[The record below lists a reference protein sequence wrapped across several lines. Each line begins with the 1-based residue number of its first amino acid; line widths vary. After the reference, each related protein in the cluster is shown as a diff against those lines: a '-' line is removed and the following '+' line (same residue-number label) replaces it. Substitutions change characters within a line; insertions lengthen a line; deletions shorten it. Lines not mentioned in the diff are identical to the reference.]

1 MSGVSLEI
9 LVIILL
15 IIANGLF
22 AMSEIAIVSAR
33 KSRLQQ
39 WVNEGN
45 AKARI
50 ALELANS
57 PNQFLSAAQFGIT
70 LVGIL
75 AGAYGGATI
84 AEPLALALQ
93 GVPYLAKYS
102 DAVAIGI
109 VVVSITF
116 LSLIIGE
123 LVPKR
128 LALNNP
134 ERIATGMAIH
144 MRRLSIMTSPVVRLL
159 GYFTDL
165 VLRLMRIRASSEPPV
180 TEEEIK
186 VLMDQGIQAGL
197 FEEAEKDMVESVFDL
212 GDKRVGALMTPR
224 TEMHWLDMDAPPNVI
239 QQKVMESDFSRFP
252 VAQGSLDKI
261 VGVVRAKD
269 LLTCIMKK
277 QEIDLKNWLQRPLF
291 VPENAVGLRVLEL
304 FKQSR
309 THIAL
314 VVDEYGLIQGMVTL
328 YDILEAIVGDLPSI
342 DEMEEP
348 LAVQRKDGSW
358 LIDGMLSV
366 DEFKEIFNQE
376 ELPGENSYQTVGGF
390 VMTYLGRIPSIADT
404 FEWSGMHFEVM
415 DMDQHR
421 VDKVLVVPRK
431 EEHPNKTSEDMG
443 NQD

>member
-1 MSGVSLEI
+1 MSLVSVEI
-9 LVIILL
+9 IVILL
-15 IIANGLF
+15 LIVANGVF

-45 AKARI
+45 HKARI
-50 ALELANS
+50 ALDLANS
-57 PNQFLSAAQFGIT
+57 PNQFLSTVQFGIT

-84 AEPLALALQ
+84 AESLAITLQ
-93 GVPYLAKYS
+93 SVPYLAKYNE
-102 DAVAIGI
+102 AIAIGI
-109 VVVSITF
+109 VVVVITF

-128 LALNNP
+128 LALSNP
-134 ERIATGMAIH
+134 EKIAVSMAAH
-144 MRRLSIMTSPVVRLL
+144 MRRLFVMTSPIVRLL
-159 GYFTDL
+159 SYFTDL
-165 VLRLMRIRASSEPPV
+165 VLKVMRIPASSESPV

-224 TEMHWLDMDAPPNVI
+224 TEMHWLDANDPPNVI
-239 QQKVMESDFSRFP
+239 QQKILESDYSRFP
-252 VAQGSLDKI
+252 VAHGSLDKI
-261 VGVVRAKD
+261 IGVVRAKD

-277 QEIDLKNWLQRPLF
+277 QEIDLKNWLRRPLF

-342 DEMEEP
+342 DEKDEP

-366 DEFKEIFNQE
+366 DEFKEIFSQD
-376 ELPGENSYQTVGGF
+376 ELPDENRYQTVGGF
-390 VMTYLGRIPSIADT
+390 VMTHLGRIPSIADT
-404 FEWSGMHFEVM
+404 FEWGGMRFEVV
-415 DMDQHR
+415 DMDEHR
-421 VDKVLVVPRK
+421 VDKVLVVLRK
-431 EEHPNKTSEDMG
+431 EEPAPNPSEKAG
-443 NQD
+443 NEN

>member
-1 MSGVSLEI
+1 MSGVSVEI
-9 LVIILL
+9 IVIILL
-15 IIANGLF
+15 IIANGVF

-33 KSRLQQ
+33 KSRLRQ

-45 AKARI
+45 NKARI

-57 PNQFLSAAQFGIT
+57 PNQFLSTVQFGIT

-84 AEPLALALQ
+84 AESLALALQ
-93 GVPYLAKYS
+93 GVPYVAKYS
-102 DAVAIGI
+102 NAVAIGI
-109 VVVSITF
+109 VVASITF

-128 LALNNP
+128 LALSNP
-134 ERIATGMAIH
+134 ERIATAMAGH
-144 MRRLSIMTSPVVRLL
+144 MRRLFLMTSPVIRLL
-159 GYFTDL
+159 SYLTDL
-165 VLRLMRIRASSEPPV
+165 VLRLMRVPAPSEQPV

-224 TEMHWLDMDAPPNVI
+224 TEMHWLDMNDPPNVI
-239 QQKVMESDFSRFP
+239 QQKIMESDYSRFP
-252 VAQGSLDKI
+252 VVQGTLDRV

-277 QEIDLKNWLQRPLF
+277 QEIDLKNWLRRPLF

-314 VVDEYGLIQGMVTL
+314 VVDEYGLIQGLVTL
-328 YDILEAIVGDLPSI
+328 YDILEAIVGDLPSM

-366 DEFKEIFNQE
+366 DEFKEIFGQN

-390 VMTYLGRIPSIADT
+390 VMTYLGRMPSIADT
-404 FEWSGMHFEVM
+404 FEWSGMHFEVV

-431 EEHPNKTSEDMG
+431 EAPQPSASEETGM
-443 NQD
+443 QP